1 MVYILTFLLGKK
13 KRLSLHTRLVEE
25 DSLGSVDVERI
36 YIQLYLH

>member
-1 MVYILTFLLGKK
+1 MVYILTFLLGK

>member
-13 KRLSLHTRLVEE
+13 ILSLHTRLVEE
-25 DSLGSVDVERI
+25 DSLGLVDVERI